1 MSQEKKRKTDDS
13 TITYLLE
20 TTAYDSLEQCYVK
33 KNICVGRRVES
44 LYYLIFK

>member
-20 TTAYDSLEQCYVK
+20 TTAHNSLEQCYVK
-33 KNICVGRRVES
+33 KNIYVGGRIES
-44 LYYLIFK
+44 L